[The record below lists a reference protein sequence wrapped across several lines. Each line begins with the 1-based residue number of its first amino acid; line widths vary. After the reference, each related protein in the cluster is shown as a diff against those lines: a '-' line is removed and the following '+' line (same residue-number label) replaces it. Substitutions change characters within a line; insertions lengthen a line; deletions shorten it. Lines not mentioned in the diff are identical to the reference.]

1 MTGGR
6 SATARAQAAILAVA
20 VTASAAGC
28 DASRPSA
35 PNTARAPGAQPAT
48 RAQSRPAATATARP
62 GSRSTSSTTT
72 PGPGDPEPER
82 FAAPHTPLAARLA
95 VARRFADAY
104 MAYQAADL
112 TTPVRAAITHTCTRQ
127 FARYLLTHPVLL
139 PPVLLAH
146 PQDLERFRVTSI
158 NPGPGPGR
166 QAAVSY
172 VSKQLRSNTGEFL
185 LDFVHRDGRW
195 LISNLHA

>member
-1 MTGGR
+1 MR
-6 SATARAQAAILAVA
+6 L
-20 VTASAAGC
+20 
-28 DASRPSA
+28 
-35 PNTARAPGAQPAT
+35 
-48 RAQSRPAATATARP
+48 
-62 GSRSTSSTTT
+62 
-72 PGPGDPEPER
+72 
-82 FAAPHTPLAARLA
+82 AAPHTPLAARLA

-112 TTPVRAAITHTCTRQ
+112 TPAVRAAINQTCTRR

-139 PPVLLAH
+139 PPALLAH

-158 NPGPGPGR
+158 NPGPGQ

-172 VSKQLRSNTGEFL
+172 VSQQLRSDTGEFL

-195 LISNLHA
+195 QISNLHA